1 MLTRTATVALI
12 AALTFLS
19 TAKSAIADVP
29 VGCIK
34 DRCGLSAFDPGTSG
48 GSPTV
53 GKENVAVETAGVQN
67 GGTKTGEVPTHV
79 EVSPTC
85 EEVPLSPQPT
95 AGSPW
100 WSGQNATE
108 GLVVRWV
115 CPAGLWAEDS
125 TPRFRPNADPAAPA
139 APPPVDPAV
148 LAQQAY
154 QALKIPN
161 PQINF
166 GPNANQVAVNYWVYL
181 WAGDTAPLT
190 ASATAGTVTVT
201 ATATLSKVVWTMG
214 EPVSATHFTEPAP
227 PITCAGGGI
236 NPGPDVDI
244 AAKNPIPGACA
255 YKYRTKSTPER
266 TNDARTWPV
275 TAAASWTITWTANT
289 GESGNIQA
297 PTRVSNTNL
306 YVGEWRTV
314 LIPNTPAIPGQ

>member
-1 MLTRTATVALI
+1 MLNIRRFLAI
-12 AALTFLS
+12 AAISMPWLPTV
-19 TAKSAIADVP
+19 AIADEAP
-29 VGCIK
+29 LPLTGSGCTYGG
-34 DRCGLSAFDPGTSG
+34 CGVNAYDPGSNAG
-48 GSPTV
+48 PAGSV
-53 GKENVAVETAGVQN
+53 DGKPAVARDVTAGAVIIDPAPQCVETALN
-67 GGTKTGEVPTHV
+67 
-79 EVSPTC
+79 
-85 EEVPLSPQPT
+85 PQPSAT
-95 AGSPW
+95 NPW
-100 WSGQNATE
+100 WSGH
-108 GLVVRWV
+108 
-115 CPAGLWAEDS
+115 
-125 TPRFRPNADPAAPA
+125 TPGDGQLMMWNCNGVLMSSITPYFRPNADPAAPA

-289 GESGNIQA
+289 GESGEIDA